1 MGSLSIFDGITD
13 EEKRRLFRCFA
24 PATKVFFDGEII
36 MYYSRKIDKIGILLD
51 GKAHISSTDP
61 EGRQSILEQFEKN
74 DIFGELF
81 MMPQENSQ
89 YFIEAD
95 TACDV
100 LFIDYSKIIKMCPS
114 VCPEHSRFI
123 SNLIRM
129 TAAKTQSMAHHIN
142 ILSHRTTRQKLM
154 AYFESEANR
163 ARALHTKAL
172 HAKALHAKALRAYKK
187 YFTIPMSLSALA
199 DYISVD
205 RSAMMRELKKMKEE
219 GIIDDKRIGGKRHY
233 ALLNND
239 VM

>member
-24 PATKVFFDGEII
+24 PVTKVFFDGEII

-100 LFIDYSKIIKMCPS
+100 LFIDYSKIIKMCQS

-142 ILSHRTTRQKLM
+142 ILSRRTTRQKLM
-154 AYFESEANR
+154 AYFESE
-163 ARALHTKAL
+163 LSKS
-172 HAKALHAKALRAYKK
+172 KEK
-187 YFTIPMSLSALA
+187 YFTISMSLSALA

-239 VM
+239 GM